1 MTPRTNGKLS
11 FRQLALAL
19 LLLGSVAH
27 AAEPTRTIRVDGHP
41 VTVEVAATEDARMRG
56 LMYRTDLGQDTGM
69 LFLYSEIGYY
79 AMWMKNTRIPLAVAF
94 IDERGRI
101 LNIEEMAPETL
112 EPHAS
117 RGPAK
122 YSLEMNGG
130 WFARRGVVPGAIVTG
145 LTDLPKAE

>member
-1 MTPRTNGKLS
+1 MTPRTNGKHS
-11 FRQLALAL
+11 FRRLALAAIFL
-19 LLLGSVAH
+19 SS
-27 AAEPTRTIRVDGHP
+27 AAFSGEPTRTIRVDGHP
-41 VTVEVAATEDARMRG
+41 VTVEIAATEDARMRG
-56 LMYRTDLGQDTGM
+56 LMYRTELGQDAGM

-79 AMWMKNTRIPLAVAF
+79 AMWMKNTRIPIAVAF

-130 WFARRGVVPGAIVTG
+130 WFARRGVVPGAIVSG